1 MRNKCVQMS
10 YEDIYNRVS
19 KSLENK
25 KSKLLSLL
33 EEYINL
39 SGASRAL
46 RFRKGSWRFANN
58 EVLPKLLRTHRY
70 NIWDLVDIVEPIC
83 CRINAPKADYL
94 IYDTTGIEADVSENN
109 PKFSTSSWKKLA
121 KGNESRDMY
130 SLLSQSRKPVPKS
143 VSNTIMGI
151 FAMPKKLLS
160 RPTDLI
166 L

>member
-46 RFRKGSWRFANN
+46 RFRKGS
-58 EVLPKLLRTHRY
+58 
-70 NIWDLVDIVEPIC
+70 
-83 CRINAPKADYL
+83 
-94 IYDTTGIEADVSENN
+94 
-109 PKFSTSSWKKLA
+109 
-121 KGNESRDMY
+121 
-130 SLLSQSRKPVPKS
+130 
-143 VSNTIMGI
+143 
-151 FAMPKKLLS
+151 
-160 RPTDLI
+160 
-166 L
+166 